1 MKVRVSMRASPSGN
15 DQLGM
20 EGVAMGAQEVGQIE
34 ECVCVCVCAL
44 MCLNFSGELEG
55 LPWSLSW

>member
-1 MKVRVSMRASPSGN
+1 MRASPSGN